1 MPRTA
6 SFKRSEAAVR
16 KGFRVSHQPKV
27 EIYTKIYC
35 GFCYRAKHL
44 LDSKGVEYTEYD
56 ITLGGAKRAEMLE
69 RKPDASTVPQIFIDD
84 VAVGGSDD
92 LARLD
97 REGKLDGLLGL

>member
-1 MPRTA
+1 M
-6 SFKRSEAAVR
+6 S
-16 KGFRVSHQPKV
+16 QPKV

-35 GFCYRAKHL
+35 GYCYRAKRL
-44 LDSKGVEYTEYD
+44 LETKGVEFVEHD

-69 RKPDASTVPQIFIDD
+69 RKPDAMTVPQIFIDGR
-84 VAVGGSDD
+84 AVGGSDD